1 MKSVL
6 EEAKD
11 QERFKISDDRKLKSF
26 LGGDIAPAKI
36 LLDRGTFLSILRQKH
51 LELKDGQV

>member
-6 EEAKD
+6 DEAKD

-26 LGGDIAPAKI
+26 LGGDSTVPK
-36 LLDRGTFLSILRQKH
+36 GTKSMDITKQ
-51 LELKDGQV
+51 G